1 MKGLIFMF
9 RLLVFLSIVGAIVLL
24 ASMDSLDPLGLWSSY
39 YIAGIIGSCVVSVCI
54 FLGFA
59 VVLERLD
66 YLTARPNGYSTRPP
80 IPASAWDKVSAAQE
94 EKEIP
99 PDCWECRCG
108 KINYNTMRNVPSAA
122 GSLTP

>member
-9 RLLVFLSIVGAIVLL
+9 RLLVFLSIVGAIILL

-66 YLTARPNGYSTRPP
+66 YLTARLSEYSTKPP
-80 IPASAWDKVSAAQE
+80 IPTSAWDKVSAAQE

-99 PDCWECRCG
+99 PDC
-108 KINYNTMRNVPSAA
+108 
-122 GSLTP
+122 